1 MEKSPATRNRQGF
14 TLIELLTVIAI
25 IGILA
30 GIIIPTV
37 GKVRESA
44 QKTQASNNAR
54 QIANA
59 YALYAFSG
67 QRVKNIPSDV
77 DYQDWAGYLA
87 TNADLWE
94 ASVYYIDTLI
104 PSDSDFTIPRTVGT
118 QTEDGEFSAN
128 PDFTDQS
135 MVVVAGLT
143 KKTGTSLPIVW
154 SYGLGTDG
162 TWSTAGAW
170 GTDGGILAKTDGS
183 VGFYED
189 LVGEDGEGIL
199 LDVDT
204 KGQTENYEDAIGDN
218 AETLEGLSD

>member
-1 MEKSPATRNRQGF
+1 MKKVPQSSRSSGF

-67 QRVKNIPSDV
+67 QRVKNIAEDN
-77 DYQDWAGYLA
+77 YEDWAGVLA
-87 TNADLWE
+87 VNADLWE

-104 PSDSDFTIPRTVGT
+104 PSDFDMPKTVGT
-118 QTEDGEFSAN
+118 LTSEG
-128 PDFTDQS
+128 DFTPNGDFDNQS
-135 MVVVAGLT
+135 MVVVAELT

-154 SYGLGTDG
+154 SYGLETDG
-162 TWSTAGAW
+162 KWDTDGAW

-183 VGFYED
+183 VAFYED
-189 LVGEDGEGIL
+189 LEGEDGEGVL

-204 KGQTENYEDAIGDN
+204 KEQTVNYQDAIGED
-218 AETLEGLSD
+218 AVALEGLDS

>member
-1 MEKSPATRNRQGF
+1 MKNLPLSSSRRGF

-67 QRVKNIPSDV
+67 QRVKNIPNDAS
-77 DYQDWAGYLA
+77 YEDWAGTLA

-104 PSDSDFTIPRTVGT
+104 PSDSSFTLPKSVGT
-118 QTEDGEFSAN
+118 LSEDGEFTAN
-128 PDFTDQS
+128 PDFTEQS

-154 SYGLGTDG
+154 SFGLQTDG
-162 TWSTAGAW
+162 TWDTSGAW

-183 VGFYED
+183 VAFYED
-189 LVGEDGEGIL
+189 LKGEDDAGIL

-204 KGQTENYEDAIGDN
+204 KAQTDNYEDAIGDD
-218 AETLEGLSD
+218 AVALEGLTD

>member
-1 MEKSPATRNRQGF
+1 MKTYPSTQAKKGF

-59 YALYAFSG
+59 YALYSFSG
-67 QRVKNIPSDV
+67 QRVKSIPDT
-77 DYQDWAGYLA
+77 DFGDWAGVLA
-87 TNADLWE
+87 VNSDLWE

-104 PSDSDFTIPRTVGT
+104 PSDFDVPASVGTVSGDGEFTANSDFT
-118 QTEDGEFSAN
+118 N
-128 PDFTDQS
+128 QS
-135 MVVVAGLT
+135 WVVVADLSRR
-143 KKTGTSLPIVW
+143 TGSSLPIVW

-162 TWSTAGAW
+162 EWSVDGAW

-189 LVGEDGEGIL
+189 LLGEDGNGIL

-204 KGQTENYEDAIGDN
+204 KAQTANVEEAIGDD
-218 AETLEGLSD
+218 ATLVEGL